1 MLLSRD
7 RHGAAFCN
15 LSFVIYSPETTPA
28 RDLVGDRELRSAS
41 FMPSCKVLLAL
52 AAVIGTLVGPAR
64 GQTFYGSVV
73 GIVTDASGSP
83 VPDTAV
89 TVTNT
94 GTSER
99 HP

>member
-1 MLLSRD
+1 MNPK
-7 RHGAAFCN
+7 AF
-15 LSFVIYSPETTPA
+15 
-28 RDLVGDRELRSAS
+28 LVA
-41 FMPSCKVLLAL
+41 MAL
-52 AAVIGTLVGPAR
+52 AAVIGILVGLAR

-99 HP
+99 HPIATGGDGGYRFVNLVPGS